1 MAAEWTIDA
10 QNKGENRTILV
21 FFPGKCNVVGRNGFE
36 RFPNGK
42 IDLRKKWI
50 KLEDERTGERERE
63 RERRRRAALS
73 VGRAKRGRERR

>member
-63 RERRRRAALS
+63 REKKKSSAISRKS
-73 VGRAKRGRERR
+73 